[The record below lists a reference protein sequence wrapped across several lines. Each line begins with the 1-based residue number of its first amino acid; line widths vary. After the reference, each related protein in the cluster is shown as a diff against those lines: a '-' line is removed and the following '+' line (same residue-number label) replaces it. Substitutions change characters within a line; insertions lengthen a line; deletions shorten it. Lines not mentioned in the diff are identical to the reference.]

1 MIRVCLVSGLLG
13 AGKTTWLAGELA
25 AATSTTRVVVNDVAD
40 DMPDA
45 DLLAGP
51 RTDRI
56 VGGCICC
63 DRADELAALLRRLC
77 ADVHGG
83 ADTQRIVIETSGVSD
98 PTAVAELIRTDPVL
112 TENLLLDEVVVV
124 VDALFGARSLRH
136 DRLAAGQVLAADR
149 LVISK
154 SDLCQPAPV
163 TALVADLRASAPT
176 AHVEVTPNPHGLDPM
191 AIAPAAD
198 VPVAQDSHETP
209 PAVAVTIDLEPD
221 VDWVVLAAWLAALL
235 HTHGESVLRLKGV
248 VNTPNGTLVLN
259 AVHGV
264 MHAPRHRAEPV
275 AAPGLTAVVT
285 GLTPQGVAAGWARFR
300 DAARSAR
307 PDQEVRP

>member
-154 SDLCQPAPV
+154 SDLCPPAPV
-163 TALVADLRASAPT
+163 TASSPT
-176 AHVEVTPNPHGLDPM
+176 CGQA
-191 AIAPAAD
+191 
-198 VPVAQDSHETP
+198 
-209 PAVAVTIDLEPD
+209 
-221 VDWVVLAAWLAALL
+221 
-235 HTHGESVLRLKGV
+235 RR
-248 VNTPNGTLVLN
+248 
-259 AVHGV
+259 
-264 MHAPRHRAEPV
+264 PRTSR
-275 AAPGLTAVVT
+275 
-285 GLTPQGVAAGWARFR
+285 
-300 DAARSAR
+300 
-307 PDQEVRP
+307 